1 MRILITGGAGFIGS
15 AVVRTAIRQGHEVMN
30 IDALTYASC
39 LENLREVQDHK
50 NYSFEKID
58 IRNKDDIRNILFDY
72 KPHYLMNLAA
82 ESHVDRSID
91 SADDVLT
98 TNIIGTYILLDTF
111 TKYWGEHKK
120 NTSYK
125 FHHVSTDEVFGNIEN
140 DCRFTE
146 ETKYNPKNPYS
157 ASKASSDH
165 LVRSW
170 INTYGIPAIITNCS
184 NNYGPYQFPEKLIP
198 VVILNALNNKD
209 IPIYGSGENIRDWIH
224 VDDHADALLLL
235 LEQGKSGET
244 YNIGSNCEMSNINL
258 VHLIC
263 EILDK
268 KLKPKKSFKSN
279 IKFVADRPGHDI
291 HYGINPSKL
300 LNNYPWRPKLNIEQG
315 IEQTVSWY
323 LNNQEWL
330 DNLSDRDGVGTR
342 LGTI

>member
-15 AVVRTAIRQGHEVMN
+15 AVVRRAIRQGHEVLN
-30 IDALTYASC
+30 LDALTYASC
-39 LENLREVQDHK
+39 LENLKEVENHK
-50 NYSFEKID
+50 NYSFQQID
-58 IRNKDDIRNILFDY
+58 IRDKSDVRETLFDY
-72 KPHYLMNLAA
+72 KPNFLMNLAA

-98 TNIIGTYILLDTF
+98 TNVIGTYVLLDAF
-111 TKYWGEHKK
+111 TKYWHENKK
-120 NTSYK
+120 NMSYK
-125 FHHVSTDEVFGNIEN
+125 FHHISTDEVFGNVEN
-140 DCRFTE
+140 SIRFTE

-170 INTYGIPAIITNCS
+170 INTYEIPAIITNCS

-209 IPIYGSGENIRDWIH
+209 IPIYGTGENIRDWIH

-235 LEQGKSGET
+235 LEQGKNGET
-244 YNIGSNCEMSNINL
+244 YNIGSNCEMSNLSL
-258 VHLIC
+258 VNLIC

-268 KLKPKKSFKSN
+268 QLKPIKSFKSN
-279 IKFVADRPGHDI
+279 IKFVADRPGHDL
-291 HYGINPSKL
+291 HYGIDASKL
-300 LNNYPWRPKLNIEQG
+300 LNNYSWRPKFDIKKGVQ
-315 IEQTVSWY
+315 QTVSWY

-330 DNLSDRDGVGTR
+330 DNLSNRQGVGVR
-342 LGTI
+342 LGKI

>member
-1 MRILITGGAGFIGS
+1 
-15 AVVRTAIRQGHEVMN
+15 MN

-39 LENLREVQDHK
+39 LENLKEVENHK
-50 NYSFEKID
+50 NYSFQQID
-58 IRNKDDIRNILFDY
+58 IRDKSDVRETLFDY
-72 KPHYLMNLAA
+72 KPNFLMNLAA

-98 TNIIGTYILLDTF
+98 TNVIGTYVLLDAF
-111 TKYWGEHKK
+111 TKYWHENK
-120 NTSYK
+120 NMSYK
-125 FHHVSTDEVFGNIEN
+125 FHHVSTDEVFGNVEN
-140 DCRFTE
+140 SIRFTE

-170 INTYGIPAIITNCS
+170 INTYEIPAIITNCS

-209 IPIYGSGENIRDWIH
+209 IPIYGTGENIRDWIH

-235 LEQGKSGET
+235 LEQGKNGET
-244 YNIGSNCEMSNINL
+244 YNIGSNCEMSNLSL
-258 VHLIC
+258 VNLIC

-268 KLKPKKSFKSN
+268 QLKPIKSFKSN
-279 IKFVADRPGHDI
+279 IKFVADRPGHDL
-291 HYGINPSKL
+291 HYGIDASKL
-300 LNNYPWRPKLNIEQG
+300 LNNYSWRPKFDIKKG
-315 IEQTVSWY
+315 VEQTVSWY

-330 DNLSDRDGVGTR
+330 DNLSNRQGVGVR
-342 LGTI
+342 LGKI